1 MPQTLRLTVTRSLSN
16 LKALAAVKSV
26 YTLAL
31 VLLLATGTL
40 VAFPPSNTLA
50 ADCSASC
57 SQGEKITISGASTCS
72 CTDNVGCTW
81 NFGGKT
87 SPRCVEGNQYNK

>member
-16 LKALAAVKSV
+16 LKALASVKSV

-40 VAFPPSNTLA
+40 VAFPPSLF
-50 ADCSASC
+50 
-57 SQGEKITISGASTCS
+57 I
-72 CTDNVGCTW
+72 
-81 NFGGKT
+81 
-87 SPRCVEGNQYNK
+87 EGRDP